1 MVYIVGIG
9 PGSEEYITKKA
20 EDILR
25 KSDIIIG
32 FKRGIESLYYIDN
45 LKINVTSLS
54 RIINILNEKKYENI
68 CIAASGDPCFY
79 GITDFIKKNYIGEIS
94 VIPGISS
101 FQYMMAKLS
110 KPWQDG
116 KLFSLHGKSENLIK
130 KVTYNKL
137 TIWLTD
143 NINTPNSIGLSLLK
157 NNIKADIYVGEN
169 LSYDDERIQ
178 KIAVENIINMEFSKL
193 CVVVIER
200 MD

>member
-20 EDILR
+20 ENIL
-25 KSDIIIG
+25 KEADIIVG
-32 FKRGIESLYYIDN
+32 FKRALKSLYYIKN
-45 LKINVTSLS
+45 SKMEVYSLS
-54 RIINILNEKKYENI
+54 KILDILKDKKYKNM

-79 GITDFIKKNYIGEIS
+79 GITDFIEKNYSGEIT

-110 KPWQDG
+110 KPWQSA
-116 KLFSLHGKSENLIK
+116 KLFSLHGKGEDLIK
-130 KVTYNKL
+130 RVKETKL

-143 NINTPNSIGLSLLK
+143 DINTPNSMGLSLLK
-157 NNIKADIYVGEN
+157 NKIKADMYVGEN
-169 LSYDDERIQ
+169 LSYNDEQIQ
-178 KIAVENIINMEFSKL
+178 KTSVEDIINMEFSKL